1 MRAKVP
7 GDISSLYTWRPVQRM
22 LSSLNINTH
31 TTGNPAL
38 SNMSSTTS
46 YLSLLANWAN
56 SIEIVRHTLA
66 SAWMLGL
73 VLGVGYH
80 FICQFPRQS
89 DVSTCLYVFT
99 AANCF
104 FMIANILTGQASRF
118 SLDFLIFNT
127 AFVLPSQRPTDLRS
141 PVQLHVRLSTTSI
154 FAIGEFL
161 PHLA

>member
-1 MRAKVP
+1 MRAKP
-7 GDISSLYTWRPVQRM
+7 PDGISSLYTWWPVQRI
-22 LSSLNINTH
+22 LSSNINNH
-31 TTGNPAL
+31 TTMNPAL

-46 YLSLLANWAN
+46 YVSLLANWAN

-80 FICQFPRQS
+80 FTCQFPGQQ

-104 FMIANILTGQASRF
+104 FMIANILTGQVSRF
-118 SLDFLIFNT
+118 SLDSSIFNT
-127 AFVLPSQRPTDLRS
+127 VFVLPSQRPTDLRS
-141 PVQLHVRLSTTSI
+141 PVQLHARLSTTSI
-154 FAIGEFL
+154 FVIAESQ
-161 PHLA
+161 PRLA

>member
-1 MRAKVP
+1 MRAKP
-7 GDISSLYTWRPVQRM
+7 PDGISSLYTWWSVQRI
-22 LSSLNINTH
+22 LSSNINNH
-31 TTGNPAL
+31 TTGNTAL

-46 YLSLLANWAN
+46 YVSLLANWAN

-73 VLGVGYH
+73 ILGVGYH
-80 FICQFPRQS
+80 FACQFPRQL

-118 SLDFLIFNT
+118 SLDSSMFNT
-127 AFVLPSQRPTDLRS
+127 VFVLPSQRPTDLRS
-141 PVQLHVRLSTTSI
+141 PAQLHARSSTTSI
-154 FAIGEFL
+154 FAIVESQ
-161 PHLA
+161 PRLA

>member
-1 MRAKVP
+1 MRANP
-7 GDISSLYTWRPVQRM
+7 PDDISSLYTWWPVQRM

-46 YLSLLANWAN
+46 YVSLLANWAN
-56 SIEIVRHTLA
+56 SIDVVRHTLA

-80 FICQFPRQS
+80 FTCQFPRQL
-89 DVSTCLYVFT
+89 DVLTCLYVFT

-104 FMIANILTGQASRF
+104 FIIAYILTGQVSRF
-118 SLDFLIFNT
+118 SLDSSIFNT
-127 AFVLPSQRPTDLRS
+127 VFVLPSQRPTDLRS
-141 PVQLHVRLSTTSI
+141 PAELHVRSSITSI
-154 FAIGEFL
+154 FAIAESQ
-161 PHLA
+161 PRLA